1 MVLKFSLKI
10 LQSEYSQ
17 NKELMQIS
25 SVSILAS
32 KNSMDWETWP
42 AAVQGS
48 GRESDTTEWHT
59 HTHTHTHTHP
69 YPWWHSSS
77 LGAHREGSDHLCEGS
92 YSHPPFLP
100 PSPDLPAPLNTS
112 PICHHTKTPCQL
124 LLTLPGRREGF
135 LTSYTWNHAH
145 HYLKIRAVSCLPSL
159 LNTFAI
165 PFLVIY
171 TKELETGCLK
181 PFGLL

>member
-1 MVLKFSLKI
+1 MSVFLPRKI
-10 LQSEYSQ
+10 PWTEKPGQLWSRGVAESQ
-17 NKELMQIS
+17 TRL
-25 SVSILAS
+25 
-32 KNSMDWETWP
+32 
-42 AAVQGS
+42 
-48 GRESDTTEWHT
+48 SDSHT
-59 HTHTHTHTHP
+59 HTHTHTA
-69 YPWWHSSS
+69 WWHSSS

-92 YSHPPFLP
+92 YSHPPLLPP

-145 HYLKIRAVSCLPSL
+145 HYLKIRAVSCPPSL